1 MKNLKVMLFLLAVV
15 MIAFSSC
22 KKSDSSSSTP
32 APDAATAVAGSYKG
46 KLTSM
51 GVAIDATTTLTKVT
65 ETTAT
70 MSITMVGQTQP
81 YGTVKIASGGTNVYN
96 LTMDVSG
103 VPFTGKV
110 EGNKLTW
117 SMTVDSMSQSFS
129 GTK

>member
-1 MKNLKVMLFLLAVV
+1 
-15 MIAFSSC
+15 
-22 KKSDSSSSTP
+22 
-32 APDAATAVAGSYKG
+32 
-46 KLTSM
+46 
-51 GVAIDATTTLTKVT
+51 
-65 ETTAT
+65 
-70 MSITMVGQTQP
+70 MVGQTQP